1 MRKIVLAG
9 FGNPLLNLVK
19 VMANE
24 FEILGVILD
33 YQRKLS
39 QPTFHEK
46 LSQLSLKQLTLQQLV
61 DIDVDVVV
69 VINYNKLIPCEFL
82 VSTPFV
88 NIHMGVLPVYR
99 GNNANASSILNGD
112 RKVGYTLHEVSAEL
126 DGGNILHTF
135 QYEILENETYWNA
148 KVAIQEN
155 ISNEISGLINDYLN
169 GDLLAKPQENV
180 DFIYAS
186 SIKPEDGIISD
197 WKLNTDDIINLN
209 MIFSKPLGT
218 GLKFRFKD
226 SLIEIIKV
234 SKIDGFRKS
243 KGVCGA
249 IVLINAKN
257 GIWVKTLDTAI
268 CIDSILVDGEV
279 INPGLVFKIGDRL

>member
-1 MRKIVLAG
+1 MKNIVLAG
-9 FGNPLLNLVK
+9 FGDPLLNLAEVLT
-19 VMANE
+19 NE
-24 FEILGVILD
+24 FEIVGVILD

-39 QPTFHEK
+39 QPAFYEK
-46 LSQLSLKQLTLQQLV
+46 LGQLSLKQLSLSNLV
-61 DIDVDVVV
+61 DLDVDLVV
-69 VINYNKLIPCEFL
+69 VINYNKLIPSDFL
-82 VSTPFV
+82 VNTRFV

-112 RKVGYTLHEVSAEL
+112 RRVGYTLHEVSAEL

-135 QYEILENETYWNA
+135 QYKILENETYWNA

-155 ISNEISGLINDYLN
+155 ISNEISVLINDYLEGN
-169 GDLLAKPQENV
+169 LLAKPQENV
-180 DFIYAS
+180 DFVYAS
-186 SIKPEDGIISD
+186 SIKPEDGIITS

-218 GLKFRFKD
+218 GLKFRYED
-226 SLIEIIKV
+226 SLIEIVKV

-249 IVLINAKN
+249 IVLINADN

-268 CIDSILVDGEV
+268 CIDLILVDGEV
-279 INPGLVFKIGDRL
+279 INPGLVFKIGNRL

>member
-9 FGNPLLNLVK
+9 FGNPLLDLVK
-19 VMANE
+19 AMANE
-24 FEILGVILD
+24 FEIVGVVLD

-39 QPTFHEK
+39 QPTFHET
-46 LSQLSLKQLTLQQLV
+46 LSQLPLKQLTLQQLA
-61 DIDVDVVV
+61 DIDVDLVV
-69 VINYNKLIPCEFL
+69 VINYNKLIPSKFL
-82 VSTPFV
+82 VNTPFV

-112 RKVGYTLHEVSAEL
+112 RSVGYTLHEVNAEL

-148 KVAIQEN
+148 KVAIQKN
-155 ISNEISGLINDYLN
+155 IANEISGLINNYLE
-169 GDLLAKPQENV
+169 GDLVGKPQENV
-180 DFIYAS
+180 GFVYAS
-186 SIKPEDGIISD
+186 SIIPEDGILSD

-218 GLKFRFKD
+218 GLKFRYKD
-226 SLIEIIKV
+226 SLIEIVKV
-234 SKIDGFRKS
+234 SKVDGFLKS
-243 KGVCGA
+243 KGVCGG
-249 IVLINAKN
+249 IVLINAEN

-268 CIDSILVDGEV
+268 CIDSIAVDGKV
-279 INPGLVFKIGDRL
+279 IKPGLIFKIGNRL